1 MYYINYFFLYSIIG
15 HAIESIIYLFCSGH
29 SGFLYGYWTPVYGI
43 GIIIVLIIDK
53 FLKKFKL
60 SRFKYLLL
68 LFLISSIL
76 LTLIEYLGGILFK
89 SLFNIVLWD
98 YSNHKFNFG
107 KFISLKMVII
117 WGISSL
123 LFIVFLKGKSDKI
136 VKKIPRIVSWILII
150 LFFIDLLLTIFMK
163 SKIFF

>member
-1 MYYINYFFLYSIIG
+1 M
-15 HAIESIIYLFCSGH
+15 
-29 SGFLYGYWTPVYGI
+29 
-43 GIIIVLIIDK
+43 
-53 FLKKFKL
+53 KK
-60 SRFKYLLL
+60 LLCL
-68 LFLISSIL
+68 L
-76 LTLIEYLGGILFK
+76 K

-107 KFISLKMVII
+107 KFISLKMLII

-123 LFIVFLKGKSDKI
+123 LFIVFLKEKSDKI

>member
-29 SGFLYGYWTPVYGI
+29 SGFLYGYWTPIYGV

-60 SRFKYLLL
+60 DRFKYLLL

-76 LTLIEYLGGILFK
+76 LTLIEYLGGILLK

-107 KFISLKMVII
+107 KFISLEMMFV

-123 LFIVFLKGKSDKI
+123 FFIVFLKEKSDKI
-136 VKKIPRIVSWILII
+136 VKKIPRIISWILII

>member
-15 HAIESIIYLFCSGH
+15 HIIESIIYLFYSGH
-29 SGFLYGYWTPVYGI
+29 SGFLYGFWTPVYGV
-43 GIIIVLIIDK
+43 GIIIVLLIDK
-53 FLKKFKL
+53 FIKKFKL
-60 SRFKYLLL
+60 NRFKYLLL

-76 LTLIEYLGGILFK
+76 LTLIEYLGGILLK
-89 SLFNIVLWD
+89 NLFNIVLWN

-107 KFISLKMVII
+107 KFISLEMMFV

-123 LFIVFLKGKSDKI
+123 FFIIFLKNISDKI
-136 VKKIPRIVSWILII
+136 VKKIPRIISWLLII
-150 LFFIDLLLTIFMK
+150 LFFLDLFLTIFMK